1 MKQLVFMCLLW
12 LASMAAWAQNQ
23 ELTGQVLD
31 ENGRPIIGATV
42 VEKGTNNGTATGND
56 GRFSLRARTAQ
67 PRLAISSIGYTTQEV
82 TPGQGATSVRL
93 AVATTSLNAVQVV
106 GSRSQN
112 RSVTDTPS
120 PVDIIDVREVT
131 AKTGQ
136 LDVNQL
142 LQFVAPSFN
151 SNRQTGAD
159 GADHVDPASLRGLG
173 PDQTLVLVN
182 GKRWHQ
188 SALVNLFGSRGRGN
202 TGTDLNTIPAA
213 SIERIEILRDGA
225 SAQYGSD
232 AIAGVIN
239 IVLKT
244 STKELTANLNY
255 GAYDARYRFDDQ
267 KFDGGNFNA
276 NLNYGVPIGE
286 GGFVNATVDYN
297 QRQHTQRANVPNT
310 EGIQRRQYGDPK
322 ASNTS
327 AYLNSKLPL
336 SERVYAYVFGGLNL
350 RKGEAY
356 AYTRFPFSDSTYIQG
371 DDTITVSVP
380 NPRSNI
386 QIYPNGFDPIITSTL
401 TDGHGVA
408 GLRGTF
414 GGWDVDLSNGFGS
427 NRFEYGVENTLNA
440 TLGAKSPTSFDAGG
454 FQLQQNV
461 VNLSLSR
468 NYKGVLQGLNLA
480 LGSEY
485 RREWYQIFAGEVGAY
500 ENYNRNLVLQP
511 GEPEPNRP
519 AGSQGFPGF
528 QPRNEVKA
536 SRSNIGVYADA
547 ELDVTKALLL
557 AGAVRFENYSDF
569 GSTVTGKL
577 ATRVKVS
584 ETFSLRATASTGFRA
599 PSLAQINFNTVFT
612 NVVKGQAID
621 ILLDRNDGPVSRA
634 LGIPALKQERSQS
647 ASVGFTGR
655 AGSLLSF
662 TVDGYFIR
670 IKDRIVL
677 TGTFDAEEDTVV
689 LRPILQPRGVGQAQ
703 FFANAVSTDT
713 WGIDVVL
720 ANTTGVGA
728 GRLTTT
734 LAANLNRLLVVGAA
748 KTTPL
753 LQGKEDIFFG
763 TREQA
768 FVKASAPPYKVNL
781 TFDYNIG
788 RFGALL
794 RFVQFGG
801 VRLYDYD
808 DQINDYYARLTTDLA
823 LSYALTNKLRLSVG
837 SSNLFDV
844 YPKFFNPQLTENGG
858 AWDAVQMGSNGRFL
872 FAKLQARF

>member
-1 MKQLVFMCLLW
+1 MKNTLLFAPFCLVSTVAW
-12 LASMAAWAQNQ
+12 GQNAA
-23 ELTGQVLD
+23 LTGQVVD
-31 ENGRPIIGATV
+31 GAGRAVIGATI
-42 VEKGTNNGTATGND
+42 VEKGTNNGTSTGGD
-56 GRFSLRARTAQ
+56 GRFTLRTRTAQ
-67 PRLAISSIGYTTQEV
+67 PRLVISSLGYTTQEV
-82 TPGQGATSVRL
+82 SSTGGTLNIKL
-93 AVATTSLNAVQVV
+93 AESSTSLDAVQVV

-112 RSVTDTPS
+112 RSVTDSPS
-120 PVDIIDVREVT
+120 PVDIIDIREVT

-244 STKELTANLNY
+244 SVNELTANVNY
-255 GAYDARYRFDDQ
+255 GAYEAKYRFDNQ

-276 NLNYGVPIGE
+276 NLNYGVPVGK
-286 GGFVNATVDYN
+286 GGFVNATVDFN
-297 QRQHTQRANVPNT
+297 QRQHTQRANVPAPD
-310 EGIQRRQYGDPK
+310 GIQRREYGDPK
-322 ASNTS
+322 ANNTS

-336 SERVYAYVFGGLNL
+336 NENVYAYVFGGVNF
-350 RKGEAY
+350 RKGESF
-356 AYTRFPFSDSTYIQG
+356 AYTRFPTSQDDQG
-371 DDTITVSVP
+371 NDIP
-380 NPRSNI
+380 NPRSNPTL
-386 QIYPNGFDPIITSTL
+386 YPNGFDPLITSAL
-401 TDGHGVA
+401 TDAHGAV
-408 GLRGTF
+408 GVRGTF
-414 GGWDVDLSNGFGS
+414 GGFDVDLSNGFGS
-427 NRFEYGVENTLNA
+427 NRFHYGVANTLNA
-440 TLGAKSPTSFDAGG
+440 TLGATSPTSFDAGG

-468 NYKGVLQGLNLA
+468 SYKTVLQGLNLA
-480 LGSEY
+480 VGSEY
-485 RREWYQIFAGEVGAY
+485 RREWYSLFAGEPGSYLKYPGAL
-500 ENYNRNLVLQP
+500 ND
-511 GEPEPNRP
+511 RP
-519 AGSQGFPGF
+519 AGAQGFPGF

-536 SRSNIGVYADA
+536 SRDNIGVYADA
-547 ELDVTKALLL
+547 ELDVTKAFLV

-569 GSTVTGKL
+569 GSNVTGKL
-577 ATRVKVS
+577 ATRLKLS
-584 ETFSLRATASTGFRA
+584 ETFSLRGTVSTGFRA

-612 NVVKGQAID
+612 NVVGGKPVD

-634 LGIPALKQERSQS
+634 VGIPALTQERSQS

-655 AGSLLSF
+655 VGALLSF
-662 TVDGYFIR
+662 TVDGYYIH

-677 TGTFDAEEDTVV
+677 TGTFADDDDKIG
-689 LRPILQPRGVGQAQ
+689 PILKNLNVGQAQ

-713 WGIDVVL
+713 WGLDAVL
-720 ANTTGVGA
+720 ANTSTVGA

-734 LAANLNRLLVVGAA
+734 LAANLNRLLIVGNA

-753 LQGKEDIFFG
+753 LQGKEEIFFG
-763 TREQA
+763 VREQA

-781 TFDYNIG
+781 TFDYNLG

-794 RFVQFGG
+794 RFVQFGH
-801 VRLYDYD
+801 VVLYDYNNAPNRYHD
-808 DQINDYYARLTTDLA
+808 RLTTDLA
-823 LSYALTNKLRLSVG
+823 LSYALTNQLRLSVG
-837 SSNLFDV
+837 ASNLFNV
-844 YPKFFNPQLTENGG
+844 YPDFFNPQATETGG
-858 AWDAVQMGSNGRFL
+858 AWDPVQMGSNGRFY
-872 FAKLQARF
+872 FAKLQFRVSK

>member
-1 MKQLVFMCLLW
+1 M
-12 LASMAAWAQNQ
+12 ASATAFGQGQA
-23 ELTGQVLD
+23 LTGQVLD
-31 ENGRPIIGATV
+31 AAGKPVIGATV
-42 VEKGTNNGTATGND
+42 VEKGTNNGTATGSD
-56 GRFSLRARTAQ
+56 GNFTLRARTAT
-67 PRLAISSIGYTTQEV
+67 PRLIISSISFVTQEV
-82 TPGQGATSVRL
+82 DATGGKVSVRL
-93 AVATTSLNAVQVV
+93 AEASTSLGGVQII
-106 GSRSQN
+106 GSRNQN

-213 SIERIEILRDGA
+213 AIERIEILRDGA

-244 STKELTANLNY
+244 STKELTANVNY
-255 GAYDARYRFDDQ
+255 GAYDAKYRFDNQ

-276 NLNYGVPIGE
+276 NVNYGVAVGE
-286 GGFVNATVDYN
+286 GGFVNATADFN

-310 EGIQRRQYGDPK
+310 DGIQRLQYGDPK
-322 ASNTS
+322 ARNTS
-327 AYLNSKLPL
+327 VYLNSRLPIGDKV
-336 SERVYAYVFGGLNL
+336 SAYVFGGTNF
-350 RKGEAY
+350 RTGEAY
-356 AYTRFPFSDSTYIQG
+356 AYTRYPTADSSSTVIIG
-371 DDTITVSVP
+371 TDTITTDYVVP
-380 NPRSNI
+380 NPRGNAKL
-386 QIYPNGFDPIITSTL
+386 YPNGFDPIITSSL

-414 GGWDVDLSNGFGS
+414 GGWDADLSNSFGS
-427 NRFEYGVENTLNA
+427 NRFQYGVENTLNA
-440 TLGAKSPTSFDAGG
+440 SLGVKSPTSFDAGG

-468 NYKGVLQGLNLA
+468 NYSSVLQGLNLA
-480 LGSEY
+480 LGAEY
-485 RREWYQIFAGEVGAY
+485 RREWYQIFAGEEGSY
-500 ENYNRNLVLQP
+500 RNYAADP
-511 GEPEPNRP
+511 AASNRP

-536 SRSNIGVYADA
+536 SRSNVGVYADA
-547 ELDVTKALLL
+547 ELDITKALLL

-577 ATRVKVS
+577 AARVKLS

-599 PSLAQINFNTVFT
+599 PSLAQVNFNTVFT
-612 NVVKGQAID
+612 NVVGGKAVD

-634 LGIPALKQERSQS
+634 LGIPTLKQERSRSVS
-647 ASVGFTGR
+647 AGFTGR

-662 TVDGYFIR
+662 TVDGYYIR
-670 IKDRIVL
+670 VQDRIVL
-677 TGTFDAEEDTVV
+677 TGTFAADEDTVI
-689 LRPILQPRGVGQAQ
+689 LRPILQPLGVGQAQ
-703 FFANAVSTDT
+703 FFANAVTTDT
-713 WGIDVVL
+713 WGLDVVL
-720 ANTTGVGA
+720 ANTTAVGA
-728 GRLTTT
+728 GRLATT
-734 LAANLNRLLVVGAA
+734 LAANLNRLAVVGGA

-753 LQGKEDIFFG
+753 LQGQEETFFG
-763 TREQA
+763 VREQA

-781 TFDYNIG
+781 TLDYNLG
-788 RFGALL
+788 RFGTLL

-808 DQINDYYARLTTDLA
+808 GEINDYYARLTTDLA
-823 LSYALTNKLRLSVG
+823 LSYALTNQLRLSVG

-858 AWDAVQMGSNGRFL
+858 AWDAVQMGSNGRFY

>member
-1 MKQLVFMCLLW
+1 MRNNLLIPLVCLV
-12 LASMAAWAQNQ
+12 STAAWGQNAS
-23 ELTGQVLD
+23 LTGQVLD
-31 ENGRPIIGATV
+31 AAGRPVIGATI
-42 VEKGTNNGTATGND
+42 VEKGTNNGTSTGGD
-56 GRFSLRARTAQ
+56 GRFTLRPRTAT
-67 PRLAISSIGYTTQEV
+67 PRLVVSSLGYATQEV
-82 TPGQGATSVRL
+82 AAADAQSIKL
-93 AVATTSLNAVQVV
+93 AESSTSLDVVQVV

-112 RSVTDTPS
+112 RSVTDSPS
-120 PVDIIDVREVT
+120 PVDIIDIREVT

-244 STKELTANLNY
+244 SVKELTANVNY
-255 GAYDARYRFDDQ
+255 GAYDAKYRFDDK

-276 NLNYGVPIGE
+276 NVNYGVGLGQ
-286 GGFVNATVDYN
+286 GGFVNATLDFN

-310 EGIQRRQYGDPK
+310 EGIQRREYGDPK
-322 ASNTS
+322 ARNTS

-336 SERVYAYVFGGLNL
+336 SENLYAYVFGGVNF
-350 RKGEAY
+350 RKGESY
-356 AYTRFPFSDSTYIQG
+356 AYTRFPTSDSTGVVNG
-371 DDTITVSVP
+371 DTVDITVP
-380 NPRSNI
+380 NPRSNAK
-386 QIYPNGFDPIITSTL
+386 IYPNGFDPIITSSL

-427 NRFEYGVENTLNA
+427 NRFRYGVTNTLNA
-440 TLGAKSPTSFDAGG
+440 SLGANSPTTFDAGG

-461 VNLSLSR
+461 LNLSLSR
-468 NYKGVLQGLNLA
+468 NFKTVLEGLNLA
-480 LGSEY
+480 VGSEY
-485 RREWYQIFAGEVGAY
+485 RREWYQIFAGEESSYRKFG
-500 ENYNRNLVLQP
+500 P
-511 GEPEPNRP
+511 DSSNRP

-536 SRSNIGVYADA
+536 SRNNIGVYVDA
-547 ELDVTKALLL
+547 ELDVTKAFLL
-557 AGAVRFENYSDF
+557 AGALRYENYSDF
-569 GSTVTGKL
+569 GGTTTGKI
-577 ATRVKVS
+577 ATRLKLS
-584 ETFSLRATASTGFRA
+584 ENFSLRGTYSTGFRA
-599 PSLAQINFNTVFT
+599 PSLAQVNFNTVFT
-612 NVVKGQAID
+612 NVVGGKAVD
-621 ILLDRNDGPVSRA
+621 ILLDRNNGPVSRA
-634 LGIPALKQERSQS
+634 VGIPALTQERSQS

-655 AGSLLSF
+655 AGSVLSF
-662 TVDGYFIR
+662 TVDGYYIH

-677 TGTFDAEEDTVV
+677 TGTFADDDDQIGS
-689 LRPILQPRGVGQAQ
+689 ILTGLNVGQAQ

-713 WGIDVVL
+713 WGLDAVL
-720 ANTTGVGA
+720 ANTTGVGT

-753 LQGKEDIFFG
+753 LAGKEETFFG
-763 TREQA
+763 ERERA

-781 TFDYNIG
+781 TFDYNVG
-788 RFGALL
+788 RFGALV
-794 RFVQFGG
+794 RFVQFGR
-801 VRLYDYD
+801 VLLYDYNGD
-808 DQINDYYARLTTDLA
+808 PNRYRARLTTDLA
-823 LSYALTNKLRLSVG
+823 LSYSLTNQLRLSAG
-837 SSNLFDV
+837 ASNLFDV
-844 YPKFFNPQLTENGG
+844 YPSFFNPLATENGG
-858 AWDAVQMGSNGRFL
+858 AWDAVQMGSNGRFY
-872 FAKLQARF
+872 FAKLQFRIGK

>member
-1 MKQLVFMCLLW
+1 MKQSLLTITMCLTSAVAFGQKQGL
-12 LASMAAWAQNQ
+12 S
-23 ELTGQVLD
+23 GQVLD
-31 ENGRPIIGATV
+31 AAGRPVIGATV
-42 VEKGTNNGTATGND
+42 VEKGTNNGTATGAD
-56 GRFSLRARTAQ
+56 GRFTLQARTAT
-67 PRLAISSIGYTTQEV
+67 PRLIISSIGYTPQEV
-82 TPGQGATSVRL
+82 DATGGSVSVQL
-93 AVATTSLNAVQVV
+93 AEASTSLGGVQVV

-112 RSVTDTPS
+112 RTATDTPS

-244 STKELTANLNY
+244 SVKEVTANVNY
-255 GAYDARYRFDDQ
+255 GAYDARYRFDE
-267 KFDGGNFNA
+267 KNFDGGNLNA
-276 NLNYGVPIGE
+276 NLNYGVGVGD

-297 QRQHTQRANVPNT
+297 QREHTQRANVPAPD
-310 EGIQRRQYGDPK
+310 GIQRREYGDPK
-322 ASNTS
+322 ARNIS
-327 AYLNSKLPL
+327 AYLNSKLPI
-336 SERVYAYVFGGLNL
+336 SDNIHAYVFGGTNF

-356 AYTRFPFSDSTYIQG
+356 AYTRFPTIL
-371 DDTITVSVP
+371 DDDDNPIP
-380 NPRSNI
+380 NPRSNATL
-386 QIYPNGFDPIITSTL
+386 YPNGFDPIITSDL

-408 GLRGTF
+408 GLHGTF
-414 GGWDVDLSNGFGS
+414 GGWDIDLSNGFGS
-427 NRFEYGVENTLNA
+427 NRFQYGVENTLNA
-440 TLGAKSPTSFDAGG
+440 TLGASSPRSFDAGG

-461 VNLSLSR
+461 LNFNLSR
-468 NYKGVLQGLNLA
+468 NYKTVLQGLNLA
-480 LGSEY
+480 VGSEY
-485 RREWYQIFAGEVGAY
+485 RREWYQIFAGEEGSYA
-500 ENYNRNLVLQP
+500 NYDPSLD
-511 GEPEPNRP
+511 RP

-536 SRSNIGVYADA
+536 KRDNISVYADA

-577 ATRVKVS
+577 ATRVKLS
-584 ETFSLRATASTGFRA
+584 ETFSLRGTVSSGFRA
-599 PSLAQINFNTVFT
+599 PSLAQVNFNTTFT
-612 NVVKGQAID
+612 NVVGGVPVD

-634 LGIPALKQERSQS
+634 LGIPELKQERSQS
-647 ASVGFTGR
+647 ASLGFTGR
-655 AGSLLSF
+655 AGSVLSF

-670 IKDRIVL
+670 VKDRIVL
-677 TGTFDAEEDTVV
+677 TGTFADDDDIIGPT
-689 LRPILQPRGVGQAQ
+689 LTSLGVGQAQ
-703 FFANAVSTDT
+703 FFANAVTTDT
-713 WGIDVVL
+713 WGLDVVL
-720 ANTTGVGA
+720 ANTATIGA
-728 GRLTTT
+728 GRLSTT
-734 LAANLNRLLVVGAA
+734 LAANLNRLLVVGNA

-753 LQGKEDIFFG
+753 LQGKEDVFFG
-763 TREQA
+763 IREQA

-781 TFDYNIG
+781 TFDYSVG

-808 DQINDYYARLTTDLA
+808 DEINDYYARLTTDLA
-823 LSYALTNKLRLSVG
+823 LSYALTNQLRLSVG

-844 YPKFFNPQLTENGG
+844 YPKFFNPQLTETGG
-858 AWDAVQMGSNGRFL
+858 AWDPVQMGSNGRFY